1 MPGQRLIS
9 RVVIALSTVL
19 LASAC
24 ETRNPSA
31 DERLETWMTEVG
43 SPVQTLA
50 YGPDDEQVLD
60 VYTPAGWSPT
70 DRRPVIVHV
79 HGGGWH
85 GGSRRDAAYL
95 AQAQVRRGWV
105 FVSVDYRLTPG
116 VLFPEPIRDVDRAV
130 RFVRSQASS
139 LGIDPGRLVMSGHS
153 AGGHLAAAVA
163 LGDMRPLLVDPTLPP
178 ELRAQSSRPD
188 AVVTIGAILDVA
200 AFSDDPWWASG
211 WIVNMLYGCDSPDPF
226 VLACSAPQ
234 MRRGSVLEWLDAR
247 DPAVYAIHGADD
259 DVVLVEQ
266 AWLLRA
272 RAAEVGLDRVSL
284 DIVDSGP
291 ARYRLHDPDFGANL
305 RELEAFLDQVAA

>member
-1 MPGQRLIS
+1 VPRQSLIS
-9 RVVIALSTVL
+9 RVVIALSVVL

-24 ETRNPSA
+24 ETSNPST

-43 SPVQTLA
+43 SPARTLA

-60 VYTPAGWSPT
+60 VYTPADWSPG

-116 VLFPEPIRDVDRAV
+116 VRFPDPIRDVDRAV

-139 LGIDPGRLVMSGHS
+139 LGIDPSRLVMSGHS

-163 LGDMRPLLVDPTLPP
+163 LGDMRPFLVDPTLPP

-188 AVVTIGAILDVA
+188 AVVTIAAILDVT

-211 WIVNMLYGCDSPDPF
+211 WIINLLYGCESSDPF
-226 VLACSAPQ
+226 VLACSVPQ
-234 MRRGSVLEWLDAR
+234 MRQGSVLDWLDAR
-247 DPAVYAIHGADD
+247 AAAVYAIHGADD

-266 AWLLRA
+266 AWLLRD

-284 DIVDSGP
+284 DIVDYGP
-291 ARYRLHDPDFGANL
+291 ARYRRHDPDFGANL
-305 RELEAFLDQVAA
+305 RGLEAFLDRVAA

>member
-1 MPGQRLIS
+1 M
-9 RVVIALSTVL
+9 VIALSAVL
-19 LASAC
+19 IASAC
-24 ETRNPSA
+24 EASNPSA
-31 DERLETWMTEVG
+31 NDRLDTAMVDVG
-43 SPVQTLA
+43 SPSRTLA

-60 VYTPAGWSPT
+60 VYTPAGWSPS

-116 VLFPEPIRDVDRAV
+116 VRFPEPIRDVDRAV

-139 LGIDPGRLVMSGHS
+139 LGIDPNRLVMSGHS

-163 LGDMRPLLVDPTLPP
+163 LGDMRPLLVDPTLPAD
-178 ELRAQSSRPD
+178 LRAQSSRPN
-188 AVVTIGAILDVA
+188 AVVTIGAILDVV

-211 WIVNMLYGCDSPDPF
+211 WIVNLLYGCEGSDPF
-226 VLACSAPQ
+226 VLTCSSTQ
-234 MRRGSVLEWLDAR
+234 MRQGSVLDWLDPR
-247 DPAVYAIHGADD
+247 DPSMYVIHGGDD

-266 AWLLRA
+266 AWLARA
-272 RAAEVGLDRVSL
+272 RADAVGFDRISL

-291 ARYRLHDPDFGANL
+291 ARYRRHDPDFGANL
-305 RELEAFLDQVAA
+305 RELESFLDRVTA